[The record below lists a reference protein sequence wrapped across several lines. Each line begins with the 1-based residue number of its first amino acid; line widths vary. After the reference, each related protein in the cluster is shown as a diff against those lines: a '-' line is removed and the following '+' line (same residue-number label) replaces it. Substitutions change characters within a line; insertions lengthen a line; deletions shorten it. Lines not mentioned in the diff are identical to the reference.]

1 MRMSKRC
8 EKHHKPSD
16 PFLAQKY
23 SILRTLIQLQNE
35 KVTKMLVVSKFAYT
49 FLYLYKHYL
58 QKSEYA

>member
-49 FLYLYKHYL
+49 FL
-58 QKSEYA
+58 